1 MGGMNVWLAVF
12 LGGGLGSV
20 TRFAITRGFLMLDV
34 RGAFPWATFTANMV
48 STALLAL
55 LVLRWQADLAG
66 RDAVK
71 AFLAVGFC
79 GGFST
84 FSTFSYENFLL
95 LREGLYTQAVLNAL
109 VSVVAGALLF
119 FFLADRS

>member
-1 MGGMNVWLAVF
+1 MNIWLAVF

-20 TRFAITRGFLMLDV
+20 ARFGMSRLFLLLDV
-34 RGAFPWATFTANMV
+34 RGIFPWATLASNV
-48 STALLAL
+48 LSTAILAWF
-55 LVLRWQADLAG
+55 VLRMQDQFQG

-71 AFLAVGFC
+71 AFIAVGFC

-95 LREGLYTQAVLNAL
+95 LRSGLMGHAMANVVVSAL
-109 VSVVAGALLF
+109 AGIALF
-119 FFLADRS
+119 YFIARSS